1 MEHAFAL
8 AVGRGGVL
16 FELLW
21 GVEPHAIPKRR
32 AAGVAGLSP
41 PPLAPAFGVADGR
54 RAAGACGRYTGGHV
68 SWHSGVKNN
77 GLGSVK
83 FEQNIWGGVLLAD
96 EDVLGAR
103 GA

>member
-1 MEHAFAL
+1 MRDVWLKHAFAL
-8 AVGRGGVL
+8 AVGRGGL
-16 FELLW
+16 LYELLW

-68 SWHSGVKNN
+68 SWLSEIKSNE
-77 GLGSVK
+77 LSSVK
-83 FEQNIWGGVLLAD
+83 YLSRSC
-96 EDVLGAR
+96 GA
-103 GA
+103 GCS

>member
-1 MEHAFAL
+1 ML
-8 AVGRGGVL
+8 Y
-16 FELLW
+16 ELLW

-54 RAAGACGRYTGGHV
+54 RAAHACCRYTGGHV
-68 SWHSGVKNN
+68 SWHSGVKNSE
-77 GLGSVK
+77 LSSVN
-83 FEQNIWGGVLLAD
+83 FEQNVWGGVLLAD